1 MKKLI
6 VIYRYCKELG
16 FASLLHFLWQ
26 RLIKRNTL
34 ISISVK
40 NLPHKIIIRNQPAD
54 FAVFT
59 QVFVNKEYDVA
70 LAHPVNSIIDC
81 GANIGL
87 AALYFTTK
95 YPQAS
100 IKCIEPEKENF
111 ELLLQNT
118 HHYKNI
124 SCLNAGVWHKNVLL
138 QVIDK
143 GYGSLGF
150 QVKETREKENSL
162 PAKDMSSIMQDWGK
176 SNIDIVKLDIEGSEE
191 QVILEDKSNWPQ
203 KAKTIFVEI
212 HDNLKPGLTE
222 KIVAKLQTD
231 FNFHKNGEYMVFTK
245 KINA

>member
-1 MKKLI
+1 MDFFGGYSLKLKKDFEINHKPTFLVFNAGVNNILNNKDI
-6 VIYRYCKELG
+6 VTGGYEQLRYD
-16 FASLLHFLWQ
+16 AQ
-26 RLIKRNTL
+26 T
-34 ISISVK
+34 
-40 NLPHKIIIRNQPAD
+40 
-54 FAVFT
+54 
-59 QVFVNKEYDVA
+59 
-70 LAHPVNSIIDC
+70 
-81 GANIGL
+81 
-87 AALYFTTK
+87 
-95 YPQAS
+95 
-100 IKCIEPEKENF
+100 
-111 ELLLQNT
+111 
-118 HHYKNI
+118 
-124 SCLNAGVWHKNVLL
+124 GVWHKNVLL

-176 SNIDIVKLDIEGSEE
+176 TNIDIVKLDIEGSEE